1 MDVSVFIKE
10 EVKPALGCTEPGAV
24 ALAAAVA
31 SKELAS
37 DVEKIH
43 LKLSA
48 NIFKN
53 GLSVGIPGLK
63 GKRGNLLAA
72 ALGALGGQP
81 EKGLM
86 ALEDVSEEIQEKA
99 WDMLCR
105 GLITQE
111 VVQDVPS
118 VYVEADVYGKEEWA
132 SCVISG
138 KHDRVV
144 EVRHNGG
151 ITKRLLDVDSS
162 VQTRPKHLD
171 ELMAM
176 NMKELWELASQ
187 LTDEDEVFLLSGS
200 EMNLNIAEAGL
211 REPWGIG
218 VGYTIKSKT
227 TNPEDLL
234 YTIKAACGAAADVRM
249 AGGPYPVMSSAG
261 SGNHGITAI
270 LPPTIVARKLNKS
283 KRDLA
288 EALLLS
294 HLVTSA
300 IKAHTGRLTPIC
312 GCTVAA
318 GSGAAAA
325 IVRLYG
331 GSFLQAQQ
339 AVGFLTASLLG
350 MICDGAKES
359 CALKVA
365 TAAGEAFLS
374 AVLALEGRSFSV
386 PQGLISSDFT
396 ESARSIGILSREGM
410 MSADVVML
418 KRLSE
423 LNEI

>member
-1 MDVSVFIKE
+1 MRVDHLISLGECRMDVSVFIKE

-132 SCVISG
+132 SCNF
-138 KHDRVV
+138 R
-144 EVRHNGG
+144 
-151 ITKRLLDVDSS
+151 
-162 VQTRPKHLD
+162 QTR
-171 ELMAM
+171 
-176 NMKELWELASQ
+176 Q
-187 LTDEDEVFLLSGS
+187 SG
-200 EMNLNIAEAGL
+200 
-211 REPWGIG
+211 
-218 VGYTIKSKT
+218 
-227 TNPEDLL
+227 
-234 YTIKAACGAAADVRM
+234 
-249 AGGPYPVMSSAG
+249 
-261 SGNHGITAI
+261 
-270 LPPTIVARKLNKS
+270 
-283 KRDLA
+283 
-288 EALLLS
+288 
-294 HLVTSA
+294 
-300 IKAHTGRLTPIC
+300 
-312 GCTVAA
+312 
-318 GSGAAAA
+318 
-325 IVRLYG
+325 
-331 GSFLQAQQ
+331 
-339 AVGFLTASLLG
+339 
-350 MICDGAKES
+350 
-359 CALKVA
+359 
-365 TAAGEAFLS
+365 
-374 AVLALEGRSFSV
+374 
-386 PQGLISSDFT
+386 
-396 ESARSIGILSREGM
+396 
-410 MSADVVML
+410 
-418 KRLSE
+418 
-423 LNEI
+423 